1 MLTWYNFSSDHWGFS
16 RLRSFA
22 NLQGENHK
30 QCCQNSFQRTNSV
43 LLRKPPFQKFTARFI
58 KRMPK
63 YPFFWEMCVFFPQ
76 FGEICQKIWKI
87 SQFFHQKLNILSK
100 QKNLNFIKCI
110 LFWFS
115 FHESFFRKFD
125 SKRFPFLK
133 KFIIFQIFENIYV
146 QKCNKK
152 CKGGQKKRISDAK
165 IRFFSVF
172 LGFFARFFHDILAK
186 SSGFF
191 GKKFWQHWS

>member
-1 MLTWYNFSSDHWGFS
+1 MYLLHKPWIKEKNSFFFYILDELIKHLLIHKGHNSKKYIMLTWYNFSSDHWGFS

-43 LLRKPPFQKFTARFI
+43 LLRKPPFQKFPAGFI

-87 SQFFHQKLNILSK
+87 SQFFHQKLNIFSK

-133 KFIIFQIFENIYV
+133 KFIIF
-146 QKCNKK
+146 
-152 CKGGQKKRISDAK
+152 
-165 IRFFSVF
+165 
-172 LGFFARFFHDILAK
+172 L
-186 SSGFF
+186 
-191 GKKFWQHWS
+191 FW